1 MKKAVGLLTGLAVSF
16 GVATAAHA
24 GPRLDQIM
32 DEQVIRVGTPGDY
45 RPFAIKNDDGEYE
58 GHDIDVIEAMADG
71 LNLSIE
77 YVPTS
82 WPDLLD
88 DLQADK
94 FDVAVGGITRTAARL
109 GQVDMLP
116 GYAPFGKVALARK
129 SEADKYKSLE
139 DLNQPSVHV
148 IKNQGGTNEQF
159 VFDNLT
165 EAEGSKI
172 WQADKCDVA
181 VGGITRTAARLG
193 QVDMLPGYAPF
204 GKVALARK
212 SEADKYKS
220 LEDLNQPSV
229 HVIKNPGGTNE
240 QFVLDNL
247 TEAEVSTHEHNAE
260 IPGLIAEGKGDI
272 MITETFEALHY
283 ANEDDR
289 LAALF
294 VDDPLTPQDELGFL
308 LPTDDADFTRVMRF
322 AWDLMDTRGVLDEAQ
337 NNWLK

>member
-1 MKKAVGLLTGLAVSF
+1 MKKALGLLTGLAISF
-16 GVATAAHA
+16 SVATVVDA
-24 GPRLDQIM
+24 GPRLDQIN
-32 DEQVIRVGTPGDY
+32 DKQVLRVGTPGDY
-45 RPFAIKNDDGEYE
+45 RPFAIKTEDGGYE
-58 GHDIDVIEAMADG
+58 GHDIDVITAMADELG
-71 LNLSIE
+71 WSIE

-82 WPDLLD
+82 WPDLLS

-94 FDVAVGGITRTAARL
+94 FDVAVGGITRNAARL

-116 GYAPFGKVALARK
+116 GYAPFGKVALVRK

-139 DLNQPSVHV
+139 DLNQP
-148 IKNQGGTNEQF
+148 E
-159 VFDNLT
+159 
-165 EAEGSKI
+165 
-172 WQADKCDVA
+172 
-181 VGGITRTAARLG
+181 
-193 QVDMLPGYAPF
+193 
-204 GKVALARK
+204 
-212 SEADKYKS
+212 
-220 LEDLNQPSV
+220 V